1 MAEYALITGA
11 SSGLGKEFA
20 WIHAQNGHNLVLVA
34 RRESLLN
41 DLASDIKTKYKVD
54 ILVLSFDL
62 SRPNSPQEIFEKV
75 TSAGINVSYLI
86 NNAGFGIGNSFL
98 NSDLESNSNMVEV
111 NIQALIKLTHLFG
124 QSMIKN
130 RTGRVLLVGS
140 VASFMPGP
148 YMATYFASK
157 NFVLAFG
164 QALQEEWKNTG
175 VTITTLCPGPTETD
189 FFEAAGMASSKISKL
204 MPLPSAQKVA
214 NYGYK
219 AMIKG
224 KTTAIYGFA
233 NQLQAFFSRITPTFI
248 LVKAVAWITQKSS

>member
-20 WIHAQNGHNLVLVA
+20 YILAGKGHNLVLVA
-34 RRESLLN
+34 RRKNLLN
-41 DLASDIKTKYKVD
+41 DLATEIKTKFNIEV
-54 ILVLSFDL
+54 LVLADDL
-62 SRPNSPQEIFEKV
+62 SNPNSPKEIFEKII
-75 TSAGINVSYLI
+75 TLGIHIKYLI
-86 NNAGFGIGNSFL
+86 NNAGFGIGSSFL
-98 NSDLESNSNMVEV
+98 QSDLESNSNMVEV

-124 QSMIKN
+124 KAMIEKKS
-130 RTGRVLLVGS
+130 GKVLLIGS

-175 VTITTLCPGPTETD
+175 VTITTLCPGPTDTQ
-189 FFEAAGMASSKISKL
+189 FFNAAGMANSKISKL
-204 MPLPSAQKVA
+204 MALPSAQKVA
-214 NYGYK
+214 NYGYN

-224 KTTAIYGFA
+224 KTTAIYGLA
-233 NQLQAFFSRITPTFI
+233 NQLQVFLSKITPTFI
-248 LVKAVAWITQKSS
+248 LVKAVAWITKKSS

>member
-75 TSAGINVSYLI
+75 TSAGINVNYLI

-248 LVKAVAWITQKSS
+248 LLKAVAWITQKSS